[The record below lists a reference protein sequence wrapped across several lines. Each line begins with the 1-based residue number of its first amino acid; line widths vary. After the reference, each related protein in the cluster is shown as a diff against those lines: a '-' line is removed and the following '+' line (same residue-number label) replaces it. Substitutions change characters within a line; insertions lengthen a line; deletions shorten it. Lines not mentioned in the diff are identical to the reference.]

1 MLNYTRIKRL
11 YVKEVLDILRD
22 RRALVAMIVVPIVLY
37 PLLMLGSIQA
47 ASLQVG
53 KLKENTLVIGVQTEE
68 IKLWLEA
75 ILKDDAD
82 RVKQKQAEAD
92 AVGEKIDKSG
102 AIEKFNIIVVGPQNL
117 EEWVRTNAATVCG
130 VMFDAPRLPL
140 DWEKWQRQVHAE
152 VVADSA
158 EISSSIAGARLKKAL
173 IRHGR
178 FIVQKRNVE
187 EEWPEWYINP
197 MVVDEIDV
205 ASAEK
210 RGGGMLGQILP
221 LILILM
227 TITGSIYPAID
238 LTAGERERGT
248 LETLMVCPIPVV
260 EIIIGKFLVVSSVA
274 LSGAALNLCSM
285 GLTLQFGGF
294 NEALAAGAE
303 TAIPTRVLPVILLFL
318 IPLAVLF
325 SALMLA
331 VCSFARTFK
340 EAQNYVT
347 PVIVC
352 ALVPAGLAA
361 MPGTEL
367 EGVWVVMPVANM
379 VLLTRELLLGN
390 ADAGTILIA
399 LLSTCLYAFTAV
411 AVAVRVFGQEA
422 VMFADSG
429 SWRAQFDRRMIRP
442 STHPKPTLALMY
454 VALLFPAW
462 FYIQGGLGLRS
473 DDFAVTVVI
482 TQILM
487 ILCFALLPIA
497 VVMYYKVDVRNSFSL
512 RVPRLRYLLA
522 AVLIGL
528 STWALTHELI
538 MVQLKY
544 GLFGITEEVLK
555 SSSEAGEQLLSLSP
569 LVALF
574 LLALVP
580 GISEEL
586 LFRGLFLNG
595 LRTATRKWPAIIAVA
610 VTFSVYHYVIQR
622 FAVTVSLGILLAYLC
637 WQARSVFPAM
647 IAHIMHNGIQ
657 LLLGLPATG
666 DRLSRF
672 LRIPTSE
679 DDALA
684 HLPWHIVV
692 PAAALL
698 ILAIVSCRREDWP
711 GTATDGA
718 VSGDE
723 LGRSGAVRN

>member
-11 YVKEVLDILRD
+11 YIKEMLDILRD
-22 RRALVAMIVVPIVLY
+22 RRALIAMIVVPIVLY

-47 ASLQVG
+47 ASLQAG
-53 KLKENTLVIGVQTEE
+53 KLKEKPLIIGVQTHGAAQS
-68 IKLWLEA
+68 LAA
-75 ILKDDAD
+75 ILREDAERAARRQAKAD
-82 RVKQKQAEAD
+82 KEGVKI
-92 AVGEKIDKSG
+92 GESA
-102 AIEKFNIIVVGPQNL
+102 AIEKFQIIVVERQNL
-117 EEWVRTNAATVCG
+117 EEWVRTSEVADCG
-130 VMFDAPRLPL
+130 VIFDPLPLPL
-140 DWEKWQRQVHAE
+140 DWEEWQHQVRAE

-158 EISSSIAGARLKKAL
+158 EISSALAGARVRKAL
-173 IRHGR
+173 LRYGW
-178 FIVQKRNVE
+178 FIIKERNRDE
-187 EEWPEWYINP
+187 ERPEWYINP
-197 MVVDEIDV
+197 MVVNEIDV
-205 ASAEK
+205 ATAEK

-274 LSGAALNLCSM
+274 LTGAALNLCSM

-294 NEALAAGAE
+294 NEALAGGAE
-303 TAIPTRVLPVILLFL
+303 TVIPIRVLPVILLFL

-352 ALVPAGLAA
+352 TLVPAGLAA
-361 MPGTEL
+361 LPGTEL
-367 EGVWVVMPVANM
+367 EDYMVVMPVANM
-379 VLLTRELLLGN
+379 VLLTRELLVGN
-390 ADAGTILIA
+390 ADAGTILIV

-411 AVAVRVFGQEA
+411 AIAVRVFGQEA

-442 STHPKPTLALMY
+442 SAHPKPTLALMY
-454 VALLFPAW
+454 VALLFPVW
-462 FYIQGGLGLRS
+462 FYIQGGLSLRS
-473 DDFAVTVVI
+473 DDFVVTVVM

-487 ILCFALLPIA
+487 IMCFAVLPIA
-497 VVMYYKVDVRNSFSL
+497 VIIYYKVDVRNSFSL

-544 GLFGITEEVLK
+544 GLFGITEEALK
-555 SSSEAGEQLLSLSP
+555 SSSKAGEQLLSLSP
-569 LVALF
+569 FVAIF
-574 LLALVP
+574 LLAVVP

-595 LRTATRKWPAIIAVA
+595 LRNATRKWPAIIAVA
-610 VTFSVYHYVIQR
+610 LTFSVYHYVIQR
-622 FAVTVSLGILLAYLC
+622 FVVTVSLGILLAYLC
-637 WQARSVFPAM
+637 WQARSIFPAM
-647 IAHIMHNGIQ
+647 IAHIMHNGVQIF
-657 LLLGLPATG
+657 LGLPATG
-666 DRLSRF
+666 DRLSRL

-679 DDALA
+679 DTALA
-684 HLPWHIVV
+684 HLPWHIVI
-692 PAAALL
+692 PAAAML
-698 ILAIVSCRREDWP
+698 ILAIALCRWEGRP
-711 GTATDGA
+711 GTAEDFA
-718 VSGDE
+718 
-723 LGRSGAVRN
+723 

>member
-1 MLNYTRIKRL
+1 YTRIKRL
-11 YVKEVLDILRD
+11 YVKEILDILRD
-22 RRALVAMIVVPIVLY
+22 RRALIAMIVVPIVLY

-47 ASLQVG
+47 ASLQAG
-53 KLKENTLVIGVQTEE
+53 KLKEKPLIIGVQTHGAAQS
-68 IKLWLEA
+68 LAA
-75 ILKDDAD
+75 ILREDAERAARRQAKAD
-82 RVKQKQAEAD
+82 EEGVKI
-92 AVGEKIDKSG
+92 GESA
-102 AIEKFNIIVVGPQNL
+102 AIEKFQIIVVERQNL
-117 EEWVRTNAATVCG
+117 EEWVRTSEVADCG
-130 VMFDAPRLPL
+130 VMFDPLPL
-140 DWEKWQRQVHAE
+140 PPNWQAWQQQVHAE

-158 EISSSIAGARLKKAL
+158 EIGSWISGARLRNAL
-173 IRHGR
+173 KRHGR
-178 FIVQKRNVE
+178 LIVKLRNDWE
-187 EEWPEWYINP
+187 GRPEWYINP
-197 MVVDEIDV
+197 MVVDEVDV
-205 ASAEK
+205 ATAEK

-622 FAVTVSLGILLAYLC
+622 FVVTVSLGILLAYLC

-672 LRIPTSE
+672 LRIPTEE
-679 DDALA
+679 DTALA
-684 HLPWHIVV
+684 HLPSHIVV

-698 ILAIVSCRREDWP
+698 ILAIALCRRESRP
-711 GTATDGA
+711 GAATDGA
-718 VSGDE
+718 PSPEGLE
-723 LGRSGAVRN
+723 RSDAVGN

>member
-11 YVKEVLDILRD
+11 YIKEMLDILRD
-22 RRALVAMIVVPIVLY
+22 RRALIAMIVVPIVLY

-75 ILKDDAD
+75 VLKDEAD
-82 RVKQKQAEAD
+82 RVKQKQAGAD
-92 AVGEKIDKSG
+92 AEGEKIDKSG

-140 DWEKWQRQVHAE
+140 DWEKWQQQVHAE

-173 IRHGR
+173 NRHGR
-178 FIVQKRNVE
+178 FIVRARNE
-187 EEWPEWYINP
+187 GKPEWLINP
-197 MVVDEIDV
+197 LVVDEIDV

-227 TITGSIYPAID
+227 TITGAIYPAID

-260 EIIIGKFLVVSSVA
+260 EIIIGKFLVVASVA
-274 LSGAALNLCSM
+274 LTGAALNLCSM

-303 TAIPTRVLPVILLFL
+303 TTIPARVLPVILLFL

-367 EGVWVVMPVANM
+367 EGFMVVMPVGNM

-390 ADAGTILIA
+390 ADAGTILIVM
-399 LLSTCLYAFTAV
+399 LSTCLYALTAV

-473 DDFAVTVVI
+473 DDFVVTVVI

-522 AVLIGL
+522 AVLVGL

-555 SSSEAGEQLLSLSP
+555 SSSEAGEQLLSLPP
-569 LVALF
+569 LAALF

-622 FAVTVSLGILLAYLC
+622 FVVTVSLGILLAYLC
-637 WQARSVFPAM
+637 WQSRSVFPAM

-672 LRIPTSE
+672 LGIPTSK

-692 PAAALL
+692 PAAVLL
-698 ILAIVSCRREDWP
+698 VLAIALCRWEGRP
-711 GTATDGA
+711 AVATDGA
-718 VSGDE
+718 LSPDE
-723 LGRSGAVRN
+723 LGRSGAVQN